1 MRVRNIHSQLR
12 THASRS
18 TWILRKRPLRHLRH
32 GLLILSLCPV
42 FYQKELDYA
51 RSISYEEVCEA
62 NAKLEKL
69 QEERNALDISAKNIA
84 LERRSLVS
92 KCVTSDY
99 DENFSH
105 YDQAA
110 LAIEEQRKSLA
121 AKIEAIDTEMFDAE
135 KEVLC
140 RLERHSKLIA
150 KQDGLFEAERETKAC
165 RDEMMSELQ
174 QIMEKLDLDDREME
188 D

>member
-1 MRVRNIHSQLR
+1 MDPKKEAI
-12 THASRS
+12 ASLKA
-18 TWILRKRPLRHLRH
+18 WITAFESMSR
-32 GLLILSLCPV
+32 IL
-42 FYQKELDYA
+42 FYRKELDYA
-51 RSISYEEVCEA
+51 RSISCKEVCEA
-62 NAKLEKL
+62 KAKLEKL
-69 QEERNALDISAKNIA
+69 QEERNALDISAKNID
-84 LERRSLVS
+84 LERRSLMS
-92 KCVTSDY
+92 KASGCKPH

-105 YDQAA
+105 YMQAA
-110 LAIEEQRKSLA
+110 LVIKEQRKSLA

-140 RLERHSKLIA
+140 SLERHRKLIA

>member
-1 MRVRNIHSQLR
+1 MDPKKEAI
-12 THASRS
+12 ASLKA
-18 TWILRKRPLRHLRH
+18 WITDFKSMSC
-32 GLLILSLCPV
+32 IL

-51 RSISYEEVCEA
+51 RSISCKKVCEA
-62 NAKLEKL
+62 KAKLKKL
-69 QEERNALDISAKNIA
+69 QEERNALDISAENIA
-84 LERRSLVS
+84 LERSSLMS
-92 KCVTSDY
+92 KASGY

-105 YDQAA
+105 YKQAA

-140 RLERHSKLIA
+140 SLERHHKLIA
-150 KQDGLFEAERETKAC
+150 RQDGLFEAERETKVC

-174 QIMEKLDLDDREME
+174 QIMEKLDLDDSEME